1 MTKNLLVR
9 RPDPLALTGA
19 AAVIG
24 VAAAQAPAGRAV
36 AAGSRRGGAPVADTV
51 TLADDSQWG

>member
-9 RPDPLALTGA
+9 RPGPLALTGA
-19 AAVIG
+19 AVVIG
-24 VAAAQAPAGRAV
+24 VAAQAPAGRAV
-36 AAGSRRGGAPVADTV
+36 AAGSRRGGAPVADAV